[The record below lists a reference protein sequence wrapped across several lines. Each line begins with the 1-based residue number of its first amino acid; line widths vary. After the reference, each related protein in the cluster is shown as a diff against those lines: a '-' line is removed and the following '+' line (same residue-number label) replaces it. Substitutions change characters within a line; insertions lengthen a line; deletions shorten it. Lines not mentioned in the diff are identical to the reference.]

1 MAPFVY
7 VTDLH
12 GNRWRYQRA
21 LDLAGEV
28 GAALLINGGDLLPH
42 GRMHG
47 EQARFIADFLDP
59 HFAACRDRGI
69 RCLLIPGNDDL
80 AVHDAL
86 LDAACARY
94 PLVSNVARRLV
105 SAGAYDVVGLDLV
118 ADFPFRL
125 KDRARMDT
133 RDAPFPR
140 QNSGGLLS
148 VPGGWKEIPDWPAY
162 ARTLPTIQ
170 DELAALPAPRDPGRA
185 IYLLHGPPAGLGL
198 DVCRGGAAVGS
209 RAVLRFLE
217 RVQPLLALHGHI
229 HESPEES
236 GAWKAAVG
244 RTVCV
249 QPGQAPGSLTA
260 VVGDLDTMAFDRVVI
275 PEEGR

>member
-12 GNRWRYQRA
+12 GNRWRYERA
-21 LDLAGEV
+21 LALAREA
-28 GAALLINGGDLLPH
+28 GAELLVNGGDLLPH
-42 GRMHG
+42 GRVHD
-47 EQARFIADFLDP
+47 EQARFIAEFLDP
-59 HFAACRDRGI
+59 YFAACAQRGI
-69 RCLLIPGNDDL
+69 RCVVIPGNDDL
-80 AVHDAL
+80 AAHDAL
-86 LDAACARY
+86 LDAVCGKY
-94 PLVSNVARRLV
+94 PFVSNVARRL
-105 SAGAYDVVGLDLV
+105 AALGPYDVVGLDLL

-133 RDAPFPR
+133 RDAPFPP
-140 QNSGGLLS
+140 QAAGGLLS

-162 ARTLPTIQ
+162 ARTLPTIA
-170 DELAALPAPRDPGRA
+170 DELAALPAPRDSGRA
-185 IYLLHGPPAGLGL
+185 IYLLHGPPAGVGL

-209 RAVLRFLE
+209 RAVRAFLE

-244 RTVCV
+244 RTVCL

-260 VVGDLDTMAFDRVVI
+260 VVGSLDRMTFERVVI
-275 PEEGR
+275 PEGLA

>member
-1 MAPFVY
+1 MARFVY

-12 GNRWRYQRA
+12 GSRWRYERA
-21 LDLAGEV
+21 LALAGEA
-28 GAALLINGGDLLPH
+28 GATLLVNGGDLLPH
-42 GRMHG
+42 GRLHE
-47 EQARFIADFLDP
+47 EQARFIAEFLDP
-59 HFAACRDRGI
+59 YFAACRDRGI

-80 AVHDAL
+80 AAHDPL
-86 LDAACARY
+86 LDAACERH
-94 PLVSNVARRLV
+94 PHVSNVARRLAAV
-105 SAGAYDVVGLDLV
+105 GAYDVIGLDLV

-133 RDAPFPR
+133 LDAAFPP
-140 QNSGGLLS
+140 QPSGGLLS
-148 VPGGWKEIPDWPAY
+148 VPGGWQEIPDWPAY

-185 IYLLHGPPAGLGL
+185 VYILHGPPAGLGL

-209 RAVLRFLE
+209 RAVRRFLE

-229 HESPEES
+229 HESPQES
-236 GAWKAAVG
+236 GTWKAAVG
-244 RTVCV
+244 RTVCI

-260 VVGDLDTMAFDRVVI
+260 VVGSLDGMTFERVVI
-275 PEEGR
+275 PEGRR